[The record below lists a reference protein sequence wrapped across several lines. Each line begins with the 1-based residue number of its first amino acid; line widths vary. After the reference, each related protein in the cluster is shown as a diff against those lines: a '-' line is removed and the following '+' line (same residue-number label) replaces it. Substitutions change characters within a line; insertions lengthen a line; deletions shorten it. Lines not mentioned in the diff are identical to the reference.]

1 MSLQTLAATKSSSR
15 LDSVDL
21 LRGLVMVLMALDHT
35 RDFFHTGAFQG
46 IDPLDLTKT
55 TGPLYFTRWITHF
68 CAPVF
73 LFLAGTGAFLSTT
86 RGKSKRD
93 LSWFLFT
100 RGLWL
105 VLLELT
111 WIRWAGWAFAINLN
125 EHWGIVIWAIG
136 WSMVALAALV
146 HLPTWAITTF
156 GIAMITTHNA
166 SDGLKPETLG
176 SLGWLWR
183 ILHAGGQF
191 QITSDVRFGAG
202 YPLIPWIGVMAAGYG
217 FGPILLREPAARQ
230 RWLFRVGLN
239 MTVVFFLLRFS
250 NLYGDAKLWSSQS
263 TGFLTLLSMLDCTK
277 YPPSLCYLLMTLGPA
292 AMLLALLDRIAVGGV
307 RLSPGA
313 ASPATSST
321 HDASDT
327 AASSSVSAPGD
338 GRTPRTTPAV
348 RSESRLAI
356 LLRPILVF
364 GRVPLF
370 YYLIHLPLI
379 HALAVAVNI
388 LRCGHANWLHGSTP
402 AKPPPDA
409 GFDLWVVYVAWII
422 GVFMLYPACQWFAG
436 LKRRR
441 REAWLSYL

>member
-1 MSLQTLAATKSSSR
+1 MSLLMSAATKTTSR

-21 LRGLVMVLMALDHT
+21 LRGVVMVLMALDHT
-35 RDFFHTGAFQG
+35 RDFFHTGPFDDG
-46 IDPLDLTKT
+46 TILNPSKT
-55 TGPLYFTRWITHF
+55 TVLLYFTRWITHF

-73 LFLAGTGAFLSTT
+73 IFLAGTGAFLSTT

-111 WIRWAGWAFAINLN
+111 WIRWAGWNFGINLH

-136 WSMVALAALV
+136 WSMVVLAALV
-146 HLPTWAITTF
+146 HLPNWAITTF
-156 GIAMITTHNA
+156 GIAMIALHNA
-166 SDGLKPETLG
+166 FDSVKPESFGPLA
-176 SLGWLWR
+176 WLWR

-191 QITSDVRFGAG
+191 QITSDIRFGAG

-217 FGPILLREPAARQ
+217 FGTILLREPAARQ

-239 MTVVFFLLRFS
+239 MIVVFFLLRFS
-250 NLYGDAKLWSSQS
+250 DLYGDAKHWSSQS

-292 AMLLALLDRIAVGGV
+292 AIVLALLDRAVQPPSPPAAGGE
-307 RLSPGA
+307 
-313 ASPATSST
+313 
-321 HDASDT
+321 
-327 AASSSVSAPGD
+327 
-338 GRTPRTTPAV
+338 GRG
-348 RSESRLAI
+348 EEGIAI

-379 HALAVAVNI
+379 HGLAVAVNLI
-388 LRCGHANWLHGSTP
+388 RFGHADWLYGSMP

-409 GFDLWVVYVAWII
+409 GFNLLVVYLAWII
-422 GVFMLYPACQWFAG
+422 VVFLLYPACQWFAD

-441 REAWLSYL
+441 RDAWLSYL